1 MIDLDHFWRNSLKE
15 WSKSIISEKNDPN
28 RSFFKK
34 MIQFDHF
41 AKLCSKSKN
50 IYENNRFGSLSH
62 LDHWSIWNTF
72 PKMIQIQKWS
82 KTDNDP
88 NPTMIQ
94 IDVNHVFKIMSLNH
108 IFRHILPKANIW
120 KSKTGVSIFSF
131 SKNTTLVL
139 MKCRIFAIKDDNHE
153 WHAWSS
159 TIKETQ
165 N

>member
-1 MIDLDHFWRNSLKE
+1 MIDLDHFCRNFLKK
-15 WSKSIISEKNDPN
+15 WSKSIISKKNDPN

-34 MIQFDHF
+34 MIQIDLF

-50 IYENNRFGSLSH
+50 IYENDRFGSLSH

-94 IDVNHVFKIMSLNH
+94 IDSNQLFKKILNNSR
-108 IFRHILPKANIW
+108 FLFVENL
-120 KSKTGVSIFSF
+120 TF
-131 SKNTTLVL
+131 
-139 MKCRIFAIKDDNHE
+139 FAIDVNNSALLSLHLRFNFR
-153 WHAWSS
+153 SC
-159 TIKETQ
+159 Q
-165 N
+165 